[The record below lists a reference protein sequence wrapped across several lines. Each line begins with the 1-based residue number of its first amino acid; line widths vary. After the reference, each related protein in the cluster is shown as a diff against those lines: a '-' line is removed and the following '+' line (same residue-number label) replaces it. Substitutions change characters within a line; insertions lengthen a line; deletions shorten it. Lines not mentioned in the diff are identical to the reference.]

1 MPVEPVSTPSAPP
14 VAGSYSPAVRAGDW
28 LVLAGQVGLDPESG
42 ALVDGVEDQA
52 RQVLAN
58 IRAILA
64 DCGAAMTDVA
74 KTTVF
79 VTDIAEFGTINAVYA
94 EAFGDHRPARSTV
107 QVAALPGGAQVEIEA
122 WAHAPHLIGRATAL
136 ASAP

>member
-14 VAGSYSPAVRAGDW
+14 AAGPYSPAVRAGDW
-28 LVLAGQVGLDPESG
+28 IVLAGQVGLDPAGGGIVEG
-42 ALVDGVEDQA
+42 GVEAQA

-58 IRAILA
+58 IAAVLR
-64 DCGAAMTDVA
+64 DCGAALTDIA

-79 VTDIAEFGTINAVYA
+79 VTDIARFGTVNAVYA

-107 QVAALPGGAQVEIEA
+107 QVAALPGGAEVEIEA
-122 WAHAPHLIGRATAL
+122 WAYVPR
-136 ASAP
+136 

>member
-1 MPVEPVSTPSAPP
+1 MPVEPVPTPSAPP

-28 LVLAGQVGLDPESG
+28 LVLAGQVGLDPANG
-42 ALVDGVEDQA
+42 AMVAGTEAQA
-52 RQVLAN
+52 RQVLEN

-79 VTDIAEFGTINAVYA
+79 VTDIAEFGPINAIYA
-94 EAFGDHRPARSTV
+94 EAFGTHRPARSTV
-107 QVAALPGGAQVEIEA
+107 QVAALPGGARVEIEA
-122 WAHAPHLIGRATAL
+122 WAHLPANPPI
-136 ASAP
+136 